1 MERRVLLAI
10 FLSFL
15 VLYVYRALV
24 VTPVP
29 KPAAGAPAAA
39 PIAAGGRGTP
49 SQPEAV
55 TNPPAAT
62 AAPLPIA
69 AAAPA
74 IGEGRERDIRVE
86 NRDVIAVFTTRGAR
100 LKSLRLKHY
109 LDQARQPQELV
120 EKEIESLP
128 LPFTLQTANEQTTR
142 VINGAV
148 YEVSGE
154 PAAGASGPVDLCFQ
168 YRDDDGLRS
177 VKQFHLDASGYIITF
192 GATVAGGSGDETPTI
207 HWGPAVGD
215 AGEVSRY
222 SQKAE
227 ALLFGAADTKPQRLQ
242 AKDFSKQSVFDGDF
256 KFAGVDDNYFMI
268 VALSPGPCKV
278 SYQPVTVPPP
288 ASSKDPARELVAYS
302 VRPLQGT
309 QNVKFFAGPKDFDVL
324 VSINSDLT
332 QAINFGMFAVIVV
345 PLLRSLKWV
354 HGYIGNYGWSIVLRG
369 APWFG
374 WIHDLSS
381 HDPYYVLPVLMGAT
395 SFWQQK
401 MMPATGGDPAQQKM
415 MMFMPLFM
423 MFIFLWL
430 PAGALIYYVVTNI
443 WTIGQQYLTNYLIGP
458 PNVRTMRPAA
468 ERRLK
473 RVGGGKTQ
481 AAANDRIGGGKT
493 EATANER

>member
-154 PAAGASGPVDLCFQ
+154 PAAGASGPVRSSNSTSMH
-168 YRDDDGLRS
+168 RDTSSRS
-177 VKQFHLDASGYIITF
+177 A
-192 GATVAGGSGDETPTI
+192 
-207 HWGPAVGD
+207 
-215 AGEVSRY
+215 
-222 SQKAE
+222 
-227 ALLFGAADTKPQRLQ
+227 
-242 AKDFSKQSVFDGDF
+242 
-256 KFAGVDDNYFMI
+256 
-268 VALSPGPCKV
+268 
-278 SYQPVTVPPP
+278 PP
-288 ASSKDPARELVAYS
+288 S
-302 VRPLQGT
+302 
-309 QNVKFFAGPKDFDVL
+309 
-324 VSINSDLT
+324 
-332 QAINFGMFAVIVV
+332 
-345 PLLRSLKWV
+345 
-354 HGYIGNYGWSIVLRG
+354 
-369 APWFG
+369 
-374 WIHDLSS
+374 
-381 HDPYYVLPVLMGAT
+381 
-395 SFWQQK
+395 
-401 MMPATGGDPAQQKM
+401 
-415 MMFMPLFM
+415 
-423 MFIFLWL
+423 
-430 PAGALIYYVVTNI
+430 
-443 WTIGQQYLTNYLIGP
+443 
-458 PNVRTMRPAA
+458 PAA
-468 ERRLK
+468 AATRR
-473 RVGGGKTQ
+473 RRSIG
-481 AAANDRIGGGKT
+481 DRRS
-493 EATANER
+493 ATPAK